1 MLKQRWRLNL
11 QVSLVIKATTAGE
24 LETGHVVLTPLG
36 AAGGYSAADVLI
48 LTTRGSTLVAGER
61 NGGSVYHIHGV
72 AKLVLLFAMIN
83 EFTRPSQ

>member
-1 MLKQRWRLNL
+1 MELNL

-48 LTTRGSTLVAGER
+48 LTTRRFTLVGQGKGTAG
-61 NGGSVYHIHGV
+61 VFIT
-72 AKLVLLFAMIN
+72 
-83 EFTRPSQ
+83 FTGLQNFCCCSL